1 MWIWAVFVVVYR
13 SLISSVN
20 FSCRCLRRKS
30 FWLVERPSCERYFSG
45 APWGNIFKSV
55 LLELVS
61 YNTYFICFKLE
72 AFISEQWWNIC
83 KIVLWETIRLERFG
97 FPSWLVATAI
107 FSNPCS
113 RPNSYLFVI
122 FDVFLCLSRWCGT
135 KQQTWQT
142 QERYY
147 VRKKEKSTRFFLFHY
162 FDLKL

>member
-72 AFISEQWWNIC
+72 AFISEQWRNIC
-83 KIVLWETIRLERFG
+83 KILLWETIRLERFG

-107 FSNPCS
+107 FSHSCS
-113 RPNSYLFVI
+113 RLKSYLFVI
-122 FDVFLCLSRWCGT
+122 YFFVFKSVMRHQTTDVTDTRTILCE
-135 KQQTWQT
+135 KK
-142 QERYY
+142 
-147 VRKKEKSTRFFLFHY
+147 RKKHKIFFI
-162 FDLKL
+162 